1 MRKYLSRK
9 GHDRKHRSGRGF
21 MRNQASRKH
30 LFSADKNTGLPCP
43 PNKATVKP
51 ARGLQPHR
59 PGKKETVAVAVSGGV
74 DSMVTALLLKQQGH
88 SVLALHM
95 ILRPEDPPEPGKQI
109 KELTARLGVTLH
121 LVDLRLAFQKQVI
134 EPFVDA
140 YRKGM
145 TPNPCVVCNPRI
157 KFSLLQ
163 EKAIELGANSLAT
176 GHYARILFD
185 SSQGILRLFRGRDRA
200 KDQSYFLYGLNQ
212 LRLGRTFFPLGDY
225 RKRDVRQLAAEA
237 GMGGYYRAESQE
249 ICFISGRDYRDF
261 LAGQLGRDLPGPGP
275 VLDLEDRRLGKHKG
289 IHRYTIGQRRGI
301 GIPASTPYYVV
312 GLEPESN
319 IVRVGRKSDLRR
331 RELLVKN
338 VNWIAMSPPSS
349 NFEALVQVRSRHRE
363 APAMVEVGEEHSL
376 ISFFEPQEAITPG
389 QSGVFYHDE
398 EVLGGGII
406 ERVLT

>member
-1 MRKYLSRK
+1 
-9 GHDRKHRSGRGF
+9 
-21 MRNQASRKH
+21 MRNQASKKQ
-30 LFSADKNTGLPCP
+30 LFSTDKNTGLPCA
-43 PNKATVKP
+43 PNNAPAKS

-59 PGKKETVAVAVSGGV
+59 PGRKETVAVAVSGGV
-74 DSMVTALLLKQQGH
+74 DSMITALLLKQQGH
-88 SVLALHM
+88 PVLALHM
-95 ILRPEDPPEPGKQI
+95 ILRPEDPPEAGKQI
-109 KELTARLGVTLH
+109 KELTARLGVSLH
-121 LVDLRLAFQKQVI
+121 LVDLRLAFQKHVI

-185 SSQGILRLFRGRDRA
+185 SSHGRLRLFRGRDRA

-212 LRLGRTFFPLGDY
+212 LQLGRTFFPLGDY
-225 RKRDVRQLAAEA
+225 HKREVKQLAAEA

-261 LAGQLGRDLPGPGP
+261 LEGQLGPDLPGPGP
-275 VLDLEDRRLGKHKG
+275 VLDLEDRRLGKHEG

-301 GIPASTPYYVV
+301 GIPASAPYYVV

-319 IVRVGRKSDLRR
+319 IVRVGGKNDLRR
-331 RELLVKN
+331 KELLVKN

-363 APAMVEVGEEHSL
+363 APAMVEAGEKNSL

-389 QSGVFYHDE
+389 QSAVFYHDE

>member
-1 MRKYLSRK
+1 
-9 GHDRKHRSGRGF
+9 
-21 MRNQASRKH
+21 MRNQATKKQ
-30 LFSADKNTGLPCP
+30 LFSADKNTDLPCP
-43 PNKATVKP
+43 PNNAPAKP
-51 ARGLQPHR
+51 ARGLQLHR
-59 PGKKETVAVAVSGGV
+59 PERKETVAVAVSGGV

-88 SVLALHM
+88 PVLALHM
-95 ILRPEDPPEPGKQI
+95 ILRPQDPPEAGKQI

-176 GHYARILFD
+176 GHYARILLD
-185 SSQGILRLFRGRDRA
+185 NSSQGRFRLFRGRDRA

-212 LRLGRTFFPLGDY
+212 LKLGRTFFPLGDY
-225 RKRDVRQLAAEA
+225 RKKEVKQLATEA

-261 LAGQLGRDLPGPGP
+261 LEGQLGRDLPGPGP
-275 VLDLEDRRLGKHKG
+275 VLDLEDRRLGKHEG

-319 IVRVGRKSDLRR
+319 IVRVGRKSDLCR
-331 RELLVKN
+331 RELLVNN

-363 APAMVEVGEEHSL
+363 APAMVEVGEEHCL
-376 ISFFEPQEAITPG
+376 ITFFEPQEAITPG
-389 QSGVFYHDE
+389 QSAVLYHDE

-406 ERVLT
+406 KRVLT